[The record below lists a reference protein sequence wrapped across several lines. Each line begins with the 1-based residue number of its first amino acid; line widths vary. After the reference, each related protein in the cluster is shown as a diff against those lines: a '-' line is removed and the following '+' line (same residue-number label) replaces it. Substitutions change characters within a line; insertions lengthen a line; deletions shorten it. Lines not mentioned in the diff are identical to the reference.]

1 MSQKN
6 TAQGAAS
13 LYLSNLLALFIIT
26 GHFIILTNNLSTTE
40 IGIIFAFQIIMY
52 GLSTIANF
60 ALPIPIMSPL
70 PLPHSITKFIPNY
83 LSNNQKEKANFLFQY
98 SLVVVFLTSIL
109 LLILFIFKSELFINQ
124 IFQQEISQYLIIIGA
139 IQILFFT
146 LNQFFFYGLVSISK
160 SYQAGIL
167 QIISVFIRYSL
178 AGIFVILNYGILG
191 VFIGYLIGDI
201 VFTIVAIF
209 LCKSLLTGKT
219 EKISF
224 NKIFKYSIPILIS
237 SFIIFGVTQ
246 IDRIFTLL
254 NLGLPDLGIY
264 TIAIAASTIGSYAPN
279 ALATAITP
287 TLAKF
292 ESLKKTESFRSLSRI
307 YTRYVSIIGTPAAFM
322 IASLS
327 LPLTALFGEEYIA
340 SSIPAAIISIS
351 IGLTAFSSIYNSQL
365 FVKSE
370 TRWIMMANIAG
381 LLSFI
386 IVASIS
392 QMLNNNITV
401 IVIITAGL
409 ISYKSFKLG
418 DMKYDKKAITNSLI
432 SSIIMASVLFIL
444 YNSVFNSLE
453 LIISLIILIPLGII
467 MYIFM
472 LRQFH
477 TFNKQDSEFITKI
490 ISKKSARNISIIE
503 KILGIK
509 NEQ

>member
-1 MSQKN
+1 
-6 TAQGAAS
+6 
-13 LYLSNLLALFIIT
+13 
-26 GHFIILTNNLSTTE
+26 
-40 IGIIFAFQIIMY
+40 
-52 GLSTIANF
+52 
-60 ALPIPIMSPL
+60 
-70 PLPHSITKFIPNY
+70 
-83 LSNNQKEKANFLFQY
+83 
-98 SLVVVFLTSIL
+98 
-109 LLILFIFKSELFINQ
+109 
-124 IFQQEISQYLIIIGA
+124 
-139 IQILFFT
+139 
-146 LNQFFFYGLVSISK
+146 
-160 SYQAGIL
+160 
-167 QIISVFIRYSL
+167 
-178 AGIFVILNYGILG
+178 
-191 VFIGYLIGDI
+191 
-201 VFTIVAIF
+201 
-209 LCKSLLTGKT
+209 
-219 EKISF
+219 
-224 NKIFKYSIPILIS
+224 
-237 SFIIFGVTQ
+237 
-246 IDRIFTLL
+246 
-254 NLGLPDLGIY
+254 
-264 TIAIAASTIGSYAPN
+264 
-279 ALATAITP
+279 
-287 TLAKF
+287 
-292 ESLKKTESFRSLSRI
+292 
-307 YTRYVSIIGTPAAFM
+307 M

-370 TRWIMMANIAG
+370 TRWIMMANITG

-386 IVASIS
+386 IIASIS

-401 IVIITAGL
+401 IDLAIGRAVMVIITAGL

-432 SSIIMASVLFIL
+432 SSIIMASVLFVL

-477 TFNKQDSEFITKI
+477 TFNKQDSKFITKI